1 MARPSP
7 SEAEHRDWRLPDSD
21 RDQDLIAA
29 AHAAAVAAGEPGYS
43 DAATG
48 LYVFTAAALRA
59 RETCCGSDCRHCP
72 YE

>member
-1 MARPSP
+1 MASRSP
-7 SEAEHRDWRLPDSD
+7 SDAEHRDRRLPDSD

-43 DAATG
+43 DPATG
-48 LYVFTAAALRA
+48 LFVFTAAALRA